1 MNEGMTD
8 KQFNIMMKLIIE
20 VIKGCESKEE
30 AVKKIEALMKQPRLQ
45 STNKYGGACHRRTP
59 NTLYHVIGRKARARG
74 DEKRTKKRRW
84 GDLQTI
90 RNRTS

>member
-30 AVKKIEALMKQPRLQ
+30 AVKKIE
-45 STNKYGGACHRRTP
+45 
-59 NTLYHVIGRKARARG
+59 
-74 DEKRTKKRRW
+74 
-84 GDLQTI
+84 DLIETVE
-90 RNRTS
+90 